1 MRQIGKLIGKGLMS
15 QVYAWGEDRAIK
27 LFQSWVPPAKA
38 DQEFRVT
45 RAIHAVGLPVPAA
58 YELLEVNGRKGI
70 VLDRV
75 DGISMYDS
83 VVAKPWLL
91 FSAARQLA
99 ELHAKLHA
107 RKAPAELTSQRER
120 IATRIDE
127 AGRSSDDEKQIARR
141 RLSELPDGDTVCHG
155 DFHPANILLTKN
167 GPVVIDWMS
176 GTRGHPLGDVA
187 QTSLLFDIAKLPD
200 DAPAHIRILMKVSRQ
215 LLHKNY
221 LKRYL
226 QLSTGTM
233 QEIKAWRPALKAAVG
248 AWPAN
253 RAR

>member
-1 MRQIGKLIGKGLMS
+1 MS
-15 QVYAWGEDRAIK
+15 EVYAWDEGRAIK
-27 LFQSWVPPAKA
+27 LYETWVPAAKA
-38 DQEFRVT
+38 EQEFRVT
-45 RAIHAVGLPVPAA
+45 RAVHAAGLPVPVA

-70 VLDRV
+70 VMDRV

-91 FSAARQLA
+91 FSTARQLA
-99 ELHAKLHA
+99 ELHTKLHA
-107 RKAPAELTSQRER
+107 RKAPLELTSQRDR
-120 IATRIDE
+120 IASRINE
-127 AGRSSDDEKQIARR
+127 ASQSGEDEKRLARQH
-141 RLSELPDGDTVCHG
+141 LAELPDGETVCHG
-155 DFHPANILLTKN
+155 DFHPGNILLTRR

-187 QTSLLFDIAKLPD
+187 QTSLLFDIAKLPEN
-200 DAPAHIRILMKVSRQ
+200 APAHIRILMKVSRQ

-221 LKRYL
+221 LKHYL

-233 QEIKAWRPALKAAVG
+233 QEIKAWRPALMGAVG